1 MSDRSRTR
9 PSHRAVLPRD
19 VTDPLLWRLAVD
31 VLTAHQP
38 RPGNRCVNL
47 QCADQS
53 GPCSAARQ
61 AQRAMRAARATPP
74 PQPSPVREP
83 TPQRPAPESLGFV
96 GWFANG
102 LAAAAT
108 HLLPR
113 VPHRLPRRVP
123 GAALTTAYAA

>member
-9 PSHRAVLPRD
+9 PSHSALVPRD

-38 RPGNRCVNL
+38 GPGNRCANL
-47 QCADQS
+47 QCADQA

-74 PQPSPVREP
+74 PQPAPAREP
-83 TPQRPAPESLGFV
+83 TPQRPDRDSLGFV

-108 HLLPR
+108 QLLPR
-113 VPHRLPRRVP
+113 VPQRLPRRVP
-123 GAALTTAYAA
+123 GATLTAASAA